1 MTDQFVSERFCRL
14 PAAQTGARPLA
25 GFETAGFSLRMTGL
39 SGRFWSFGALTS
51 AGTITPK
58 TDTIGRREKM
68 KKGQFVCSA
77 LVAAFIGMLF
87 FVIPGGVQAADPIKL
102 NYSIFFPAPHKN
114 TVLATEWAQEIEKR
128 TNGAVKIT
136 MFAGGTLTPADKC
149 YDGVVKGISDIGF
162 SVLAYT
168 RGKFPLTEVSDLPLG
183 IKSGAVATKTINEY
197 YKKFKPNE
205 FDEVKVMYLHG
216 HGPGILHTKKPVNTL
231 DDVKGMKIRCTGM
244 AAKIVTALGGVP
256 VAMPMGE
263 TYDALSRGV
272 VDGSMAPQESLQGWK
287 WGEVV
292 KYTIENFGSSYST
305 GFFVVMNKDKWKS
318 LPPDVQKVIETVNVE
333 WIEKTGKVWDEI
345 DKEGREFTLSR
356 DNQIIALSKE
366 EDEKW
371 AKQVRPILDE
381 YVANMKA
388 KNLPGEE
395 ALKFYLEELK
405 KLQ

>member
-1 MTDQFVSERFCRL
+1 MRNREWMCMVSVAL
-14 PAAQTGARPLA
+14 IVSLLVLA
-25 GFETAGFSLRMTGL
+25 PTAPVR
-39 SGRFWSFGALTS
+39 
-51 AGTITPK
+51 
-58 TDTIGRREKM
+58 
-68 KKGQFVCSA
+68 
-77 LVAAFIGMLF
+77 
-87 FVIPGGVQAADPIKL
+87 AADPIKL

-114 TVLATEWAQEIEKR
+114 TVLATEWAQEVEKR
-128 TNGAVKIT
+128 TKGAVKIT
-136 MFAGGTLTPADKC
+136 IFPGGTLTPADKC

-168 RGKFPLTEVSDLPLG
+168 RGRFPLTEVTDLPLG
-183 IKSGAVATKTINEY
+183 IKSGVAATKVINAY
-197 YKKFKPNE
+197 YQKFKPAE
-205 FDEVKVMYLHG
+205 FDDVKVLYLHG
-216 HGPGILHTKKPVNTL
+216 HGPGILHTKNPVNTL
-231 DDVKGMKIRCTGM
+231 DDLKGMKIRCTGM

-318 LPPDVQKVIETVNVE
+318 LPPDVQKTIEAVNAE
-333 WIEKTGKVWDEI
+333 WIEKTGKVWDAI
-345 DKEGREFTLSR
+345 DKEGRDFTLSR
-356 DNQIIALSKE
+356 GNKIIALSKD

-371 AKQVRPILDE
+371 AKRVRPILDE
-381 YVANMKA
+381 YAANMKA
-388 KNLPGEE
+388 KNLPGEA